1 MPRPS
6 APVPKA
12 PPPVE
17 EDFDN
22 FAQQQ
27 DEDAPAALVSKADIN
42 EDWAPSGPDSGVL
55 GNVEIP
61 GDLDDVADESAAT
74 TVPEIGGSDE
84 NPEDEFEAEAET
96 RPLLKQEK
104 PEKKKPRQAP
114 DDEPRRVYASRPSFD
129 WEKFRYNLFV
139 GTIYTV
145 CALAL
150 AAFVLGLY
158 HVHVK
163 PLF

>member
-1 MPRPS
+1 M
-6 APVPKA
+6 PKA
-12 PPPVE
+12 PPPPAPTE
-17 EDFDN
+17 EDFDDL
-22 FAQQQ
+22 ALQQGQ
-27 DEDAPAALVSKADIN
+27 DAPAALVSKADIN

-61 GDLDDVADESAAT
+61 GDLDDDIDDSAAT
-74 TVPEIGGSDE
+74 TVPEIETGDDE
-84 NPEDEFEAEAET
+84 TPEDEFEAEAET

-104 PEKKKPRQAP
+104 PQPKKPRPPA
-114 DDEPRRVYASRPSFD
+114 DEGPRRVYVSSPRFD

-158 HVHVK
+158 HVHVS